1 MAATPP
7 SLHDRYA
14 RARAIVRERP
24 VLWTMVLIT
33 SIGAAVVIWFAMQTL
48 DVTVKVPI
56 ILVAALLNVIIAAGY
71 AADFRER
78 DHEA

>member
-1 MAATPP
+1 MAATRP

-14 RARAIVRERP
+14 RARDVVRERP
-24 VLWTMVLIT
+24 GLWTVVLLT
-33 SIGAAVVIWFAMQTL
+33 SIGAAVVIWLAMQTL

-56 ILVAALLNVIIAAGY
+56 ILLAAALNVIIAAAY